1 MLAMLADIRYAFR
14 QLARSPGFAA
24 VAILT
29 LALGIGANTAVFS
42 VADAVLLRPL
52 PYPHSERLV
61 MIWDQLWKIGVRQ
74 LPVSAETF
82 DAYRSDKR
90 VFDAVAAFKEEDRNL
105 TGASYAERVA
115 AISSTSGLFEMLGAR
130 TALGRGFTEEDWQ
143 PAHTR
148 VAILGYA
155 LFARRFGANPGVL
168 GQTIRLDDA
177 AYTVVGVMPRDFNFS
192 LRAGGVDIWTPLPP

>member
-1 MLAMLADIRYAFR
+1 MLADIRYALR

-24 VAILT
+24 IAILT
-29 LALGIGANTAVFS
+29 LAMGIGANTAVFS

-52 PYPHSERLV
+52 PYPHSDRLV
-61 MIWDQLWKIGVRQ
+61 MIWDQLWKVGVRE
-74 LPVSAETF
+74 LPVSAATF
-82 DAYRSDKR
+82 DAYGADRR
-90 VFDAVAAFKEEDRNL
+90 AFEAVAIFKEDDRTL
-105 TGASYAERVA
+105 TGAGYAERVA
-115 AISSTSGLFEMLGAR
+115 AVSATSGLFKMLGAG
-130 TALGRGFTEEDWQ
+130 TALGSGFAEEDWQ

-192 LRAGGVDIWTPLPP
+192 LRAGGVDI